1 MIQKRKEEEK
11 REERRRGP
19 QLENLID
26 DLAAVSC
33 QRNGFSYY
41 KTHSTGVK
49 YFSYINIFKMRYKTC
64 RYGYAPTYMQTHI
77 RTIVQ
82 MHCVYAFYTGT
93 NEKKKKIRRNR
104 IRVIFT

>member
-1 MIQKRKEEEK
+1 MPFEIRSDDSEKKRG
-11 REERRRGP
+11 REERGEKRGP

-49 YFSYINIFKMRYKTC
+49 YFSFINIFKMRYKTC

-77 RTIVQ
+77 RTNV
-82 MHCVYAFYTGT
+82 
-93 NEKKKKIRRNR
+93 
-104 IRVIFT
+104 